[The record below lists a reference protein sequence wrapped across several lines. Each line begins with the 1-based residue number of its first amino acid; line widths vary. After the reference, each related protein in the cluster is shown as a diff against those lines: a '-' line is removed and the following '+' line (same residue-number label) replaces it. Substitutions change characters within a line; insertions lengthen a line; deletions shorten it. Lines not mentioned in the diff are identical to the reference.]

1 MKRFPLLPSLSLH
14 ENPLHEYFER
24 FGFFFFFFCSLF
36 VEEASLFL
44 PRSPGGNS
52 DPSILVS
59 SVPPPRR
66 RQPRPF
72 ERLVGGRRLCFQ

>member
-36 VEEASLFL
+36 VEEASLPPSI
-44 PRSPGGNS
+44 PRGNS

-59 SVPPPRR
+59 SVVVNRET
-66 RQPRPF
+66 F
-72 ERLVGGRRLCFQ
+72 